1 MRAHWIRRGTVLI
14 AVMTAVLGVAV
25 PADAAHS
32 WGGYHWAPTANPFT
46 LRLGDN
52 VGGAWDPYLRTTST
66 DWTKSP
72 VLDTPVVRGGTSART
87 CGAVAATVQVC
98 NSTYGTNGWLGVAQV
113 WINGTHITQ
122 GTVKVNDTYFNT
134 TTYNTPAWRNLV
146 MCQEVGHT
154 LGLDHQDEIFTN
166 ANLGSCMDYTNN
178 PSSNQHPNQHDYD
191 QLAAIYAHLDT
202 TTTTVTAAAS
212 AGANTTVGRGSD
224 GGRGSEDDRD
234 ERGEW
239 GKRVHGSEHGRSM
252 SSYQRDL
259 PDGSAVFTFVIW
271 A

>member
-1 MRAHWIRRGTVLI
+1 MRASWLRGAAVLI
-14 AVMTAVLGVAV
+14 TAMVMVGAVTL
-25 PADAAHS
+25 PADANNS
-32 WGGYHWAPTANPFT
+32 WGNYHWARKANPIT

-52 VGGAWDPYLRTTST
+52 VGAAWDGYLATTST
-66 DWTKSP
+66 DWTESP
-72 VLDTPVVRGGTSART
+72 VLDTPVVRGRTSART

-113 WINGTHITQ
+113 WISGTHITQ

-134 TTYNTPAWRNLV
+134 ATYNTPAWRNLV

-166 ANLGSCMDYTNN
+166 PNLDTCMDYTNN
-178 PSSNQHPNQHDYD
+178 PLTNQHPNQHDYD
-191 QLAAIYAHLDT
+191 QLAKIYAHRDAT
-202 TTTTVTAAAS
+202 TTATAAAT
-212 AGANTTVGRGSD
+212 AGANARVGRGSE
-224 GGRGSEDDRD
+224 G

-239 GKRVHGSEHGRSM
+239 GQLVRGSEDPRSVAA
-252 SSYQRDL
+252 YQREL
-259 PDGSAVFTFVIW
+259 PDGEQVFTFVIW